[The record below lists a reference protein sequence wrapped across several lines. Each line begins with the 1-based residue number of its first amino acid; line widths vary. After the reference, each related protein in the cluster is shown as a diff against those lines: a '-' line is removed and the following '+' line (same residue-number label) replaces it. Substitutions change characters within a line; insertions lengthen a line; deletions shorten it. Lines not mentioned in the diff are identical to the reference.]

1 MVELSP
7 EIPVI
12 AIKDKIHHHQLRM
25 AQTTTQVLHTLE
37 GGSLVI
43 AHFFH
48 QGIGQ
53 MIIHDLPKHR
63 ETNL

>member
-12 AIKDKIHHHQLRM
+12 AIKDKLHHHQLRM
-25 AQTTTQVLHTLE
+25 AQTTTQVLHPLE

-43 AHFFH
+43 AHLFH